1 MTLAALRVPERR
13 SESVLSACE
22 RWGNVTSATR
32 EVGVMQLVDAW
43 KTVVLRNY
51 ANFSGRS
58 RRPEFWY
65 FFLANLIISVVLNV
79 LGQAADLL
87 GIIALI
93 YGLAVL
99 VPSIAVGVR
108 RLHDIGKPGV
118 WILLGLIPIVG
129 VVILIVW
136 WAQDS
141 APGANEY
148 GG

>member
-1 MTLAALRVPERR
+1 
-13 SESVLSACE
+13 
-22 RWGNVTSATR
+22 
-32 EVGVMQLVDAW
+32 MQLVDAW

-65 FFLANLIISVVLNV
+65 FFLANLIVSVVLNV
-79 LGQAADLL
+79 LGQASDLL
-87 GIIALI
+87 GIVALI

-108 RLHDIGKPGV
+108 RLHDVGKPGV

-141 APGANEY
+141 SPGANEY